1 MSAESSSLTLVLNEE
16 QRMLQKT
23 ARQFVDQHAPVARLR
38 KFRNDKSTP
47 GYDPELWKQMAELG
61 WLGLQIPEQY
71 DGLGLGF
78 TELSLVLE
86 AAGRRLMPEPFVSCL
101 LLGAQALLLG
111 GSEAQK
117 KAWLPG
123 IASGEKLVALA
134 FDEIGSR
141 GDATH
146 IKSSVSGSKLSGEK
160 VQVLDGHR
168 AQAFVVSA
176 KSSDTGQLSLFL
188 VDAATKGV
196 SIERQFRVD
205 TRNAAIVRFDNVEVG
220 DGQLVG
226 QPNQGGVL
234 LTQVLDRACIGLS
247 AEMLGAAEQAFE
259 DTLQYL
265 KERVQ
270 FGVVIGS
277 FQALQ
282 HRAARLYTELAMAR
296 STVLAAAKAADERPK
311 NVARMASLAKVKTSE
326 VFMHVAKEAIQMHG
340 GIGMTD
346 EHDIGFYI
354 KRAQATLVSFGDP
367 SYHRARW
374 AELHGY

>member
-1 MSAESSSLTLVLNEE
+1 MSQKSSSLTLVLNDE

-23 ARQFVDQHAPVARLR
+23 ARQFVDEHAPVARLR
-38 KFRNDKSTP
+38 QLRADKSAP
-47 GYDPELWKQMAELG
+47 GYSPKLWRQMADLG

-101 LLGAQALLLG
+101 LLGAQALLVG

-134 FDEIGSR
+134 FDETGSR
-141 GDATH
+141 GDSTR
-146 IKSSVSGSKLSGEK
+146 IKTSVTGSKLTGEK
-160 VQVLDGHR
+160 VQVLDGHI
-168 AQAFVVSA
+168 AQAFIVSA
-176 KSSDTGQLSLFL
+176 KSPETGQLSLFL
-188 VDAATKGV
+188 VEAAAKGV
-196 SIERQFRVD
+196 SVQRQFRVD

-226 QPNQGGVL
+226 QPNQGGPL
-234 LTQVLDRACIGLS
+234 LTQVLDRACIGLC
-247 AEMLGAAEQAFE
+247 AEMVGAAEQAFE

-277 FQALQ
+277 FQGLQ

-296 STVLAAAKAADERPK
+296 STVLAAAKTADERPD
-311 NVARMASLAKVKTSE
+311 NIARMASLAKAKTSE

-367 SYHRARW
+367 SFHRQRW